1 MEEPPFS
8 CALFIR
14 SICQITLEAAT
25 ECSYYKRM
33 NPTPKVPDLL
43 VPPFDSNE
51 RHSTSLVATFNLVA
65 TIVGGGVLSLPY
77 AFEKC
82 GIVLCTVLMIF
93 AAVITDRSL
102 YLLCLC
108 ARQTGVRTYGEV
120 GKVAFGP
127 WMETAIS
134 GLLCVFLLFVLVAY
148 MVLVRDIW
156 TPVVSLAIPSASG
169 NLLLLGILLLMSPFL
184 VRKTLYELR
193 FNCYVGFAATSIL
206 CLALCHRAIQK
217 LMGQDDSGTDKQ
229 EYPLVPSN
237 PGDALYAFPIIM
249 LSFLSIFNV
258 LPIQS
263 ALIEPTKQR
272 VSSVINGAVVSCFVL
287 MYLLGL
293 AGYLYAGSETK
304 GNILLNCD
312 HNTDVLFLLGRIGCG
327 ITIMLA
333 TAMMLLPCRDSLL
346 EVIDTIL
353 SGPKPSHPSDGM
365 EMTVA
370 TTSEMTKSTYASSN
384 RKGTTVVHEETP
396 LLASIIEE
404 EHDEDVEEQSRA
416 VRHSFNIFE
425 NAWVHYGSTLG
436 IVSICY
442 VGAAAAP
449 SVATVWS
456 ICGSSMAFVIAFL
469 LPATCYIQIQ
479 RRQRDP
485 DGTLWRM
492 FSWFLVIFSI
502 VGSIA
507 CTSQTIVRLVWG
519 PQSD

>member
-1 MEEPPFS
+1 MRPQVK
-8 CALFIR
+8 I
-14 SICQITLEAAT
+14 
-25 ECSYYKRM
+25 
-33 NPTPKVPDLL
+33 PDLL
-43 VPPFDSNE
+43 VPPFDSSE
-51 RHSTSLVATFNLVA
+51 RHSTEIVATFNLVA

-82 GIVLCTVLMIF
+82 GVVLATILMIF
-93 AAVITDRSL
+93 AAAITDRSL

-134 GLLCVFLLFVLVAY
+134 GLLFVFLLFVLVAY

-156 TPVVSLAIPSASG
+156 TPIVRLALPGLPG
-169 NLLLLGILLLMSPFL
+169 NLVLLGILVVMAPFL
-184 VRKTLYELR
+184 VQKTLYELR
-193 FNCYVGFAATSIL
+193 FNCYVGFASTSIL

-217 LMGQDDSGTDKQ
+217 VIAPDDMEILYTTSF
-229 EYPLVPSN
+229 

-249 LSFLSIFNV
+249 LSFLSSFNV

-272 VSSVINGAVVSCFVL
+272 VSSVISGAVFACFTL

-293 AGYLYAGSETK
+293 GGYLYAGSSTE

-312 HNTDVLFLLGRIGCG
+312 HNADFLFFLGRVGCG

-333 TAMMLLPCRDSLL
+333 TAMITLPCRDSSL
-346 EVIDTIL
+346 EVIATFISRHKSLHHDDVETCATT
-353 SGPKPSHPSDGM
+353 
-365 EMTVA
+365 EMTR
-370 TTSEMTKSTYASSN
+370 STFTP
-384 RKGTTVVHEETP
+384 KVPVVHEDTP
-396 LLASIIEE
+396 LLMSIKEEQDEE
-404 EHDEDVEEQSRA
+404 ESPKID
-416 VRHSFNIFE
+416 IFDIP
-425 NAWVHYGSTLG
+425 WVHYGSTLG
-436 IVSICY
+436 IVALCF

-449 SVATVWS
+449 NVATVWS
-456 ICGSSMAFVIAFL
+456 LCGSSMAFVIAFL
-469 LPATCYIQIQ
+469 LPAACYLQIQ

-485 DGTLWRM
+485 DGLAWRI
-492 FSWFLVIFSI
+492 FSWFLVVFSI

-507 CTSQTIVRLVWG
+507 CTTQTIVRLAW
-519 PQSD
+519 PPDDS